1 MRKEP
6 ERTCVGCRNA
16 APQKQLMRIATDG
29 VEGVIFDRNH
39 KGQGRGAYLCYKKE
53 CVEKAKKRQSLER
66 ALKRPVPQPIWI
78 ELEKA
83 VEEATAKREE

>member
-1 MRKEP
+1 MP
-6 ERTCVGCRNA
+6 ECC
-16 APQKQLMRIATDG
+16 PQSNLCASRQTALK
-29 VEGVIFDRNH
+29 VIFDRNH

-83 VEEATAKREE
+83 VEDATAKREE

>member
-6 ERTCVGCRNA
+6 ERTCVGCRRVRA
-16 APQKQLMRIATDG
+16 QKQLIRIATVGD
-29 VEGVIFDRNH
+29 EGVAIDHEH

-83 VEEATAKREE
+83 VEDATAKREE